1 MVNDFGNNSENQSKG
16 EVKKKEVIESKNFGF

>member
-16 EVKKKEVIESKNFGF
+16 NMKKKEVFESNNFGF